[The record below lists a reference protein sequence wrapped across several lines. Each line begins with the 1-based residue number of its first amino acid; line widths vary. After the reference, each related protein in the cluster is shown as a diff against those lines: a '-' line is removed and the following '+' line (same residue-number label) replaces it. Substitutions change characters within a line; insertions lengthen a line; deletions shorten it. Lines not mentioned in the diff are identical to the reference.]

1 MSYLEALRDGVR
13 IVKAAER
20 LLYYPSCR
28 FCGTEVQQISYI
40 PKNKYVCA
48 GCRPNMKVLLSTG
61 LFYEKKS
68 TEDIESHLEK

>member
-20 LLYYPSCR
+20 LLYYPPCR
-28 FCGTEVQQISYI
+28 FCGMEVQQICYI

-48 GCRPNMKVLLSTG
+48 GCRPKMKALLSTG
-61 LFYEKKS
+61 LFFEKES
-68 TEDIESHLEK
+68 TKDIESHLGK

>member
-13 IVKAAER
+13 IVKTAGR
-20 LLYYPSCR
+20 MLYYPPCR

-48 GCRPNMKVLLSTG
+48 GCRPYMKVLLSTG
-61 LFYEKKS
+61 LFYKKMS
-68 TEDIESHLEK
+68 TEDIESHMGK

>member
-13 IVKAAER
+13 IVKTAGR
-20 LLYYPSCR
+20 MLYYPPCR
-28 FCGTEVQQISYI
+28 FCGTEIQQISYI

-61 LFYEKKS
+61 IFYKKMS
-68 TEDIESHLEK
+68 TENIESHMGK